1 MKGVIDRAPHRA
13 EVALAFEV
21 NRSGTQE
28 SCQSGST
35 IRIRPCRTA
44 FHDTRSSS
52 TDTVSAPAARSVEYL
67 LITQI
72 FKQWSERVRRSKN
85 AQYGLFFTATGIRG
99 AA

>member
-1 MKGVIDRAPHRA
+1 MPHR
-13 EVALAFEV
+13 V
-21 NRSGTQE
+21 
-28 SCQSGST
+28 
-35 IRIRPCRTA
+35 P
-44 FHDTRSSS
+44 HTRSSS